1 MIGRLPI
8 AVSLFVVSVGN
19 TQSGV
24 EDDQNTRLAAAKR
37 YAKAY
42 SLSKVLHDSID
53 QIANSL
59 PEEIRPKFVY
69 FMEKN
74 IDVDKLEIITL
85 NIMVKHF
92 TAEELTALADFYGS
106 PVGKSILEKFMPFT
120 ADVQIPLMQ
129 EIFWWMQEWKKTQQ

>member
-8 AVSLFVVSVGN
+8 AVGLFVVSVGN
-19 TQSGV
+19 IQSGA
-24 EDDQNTRLAAAKR
+24 EDDQNTRLSAAKR
-37 YAKAY
+37 YAKVY

-53 QIANSL
+53 EIANPL

-69 FMEKN
+69 FMERN

-92 TAEELTALADFYGS
+92 TTEELNALADFYGS
-106 PVGKSILEKFMPFT
+106 LVGKSILVKFMPFM

-129 EIFWWMQEWKKTQQ
+129 EIFRVMQEWKKSQ